1 MPLTVKYLRRI
12 VRPWRLFGIVL
23 LAVFLI
29 ESTVMALLPRILP
42 DDSGVG
48 FAALVDSVLLTVV
61 LAPVLWWFIIQPL
74 QILVQVRTQ
83 LLHRALSA
91 QEDERARIAR
101 DLHDGV
107 GQSLTCLLV
116 GLRAA
121 EEVSDDEKVRG
132 QLGELRKMVTATH
145 DEIRRLSRGLR
156 PTVLDDVG
164 LFAALERLCED
175 VTAASAVSVT
185 VQITGESISRL
196 PQHLET
202 TCFRV
207 AQEAIANAIRHGGAE
222 QVVVALHRADDH
234 VELTIRD
241 NGQGV
246 QGGALD
252 GRSHPRDRQEMWSI
266 RERIHLLGGSVH
278 VETRHDEGTLVVCR
292 FPIESGA
299 VENA

>member
-1 MPLTVKYLRRI
+1 MPMTVRYLRRI

-29 ESTVMALLPRILP
+29 ESMVMALLPRLLP
-42 DDSGVG
+42 RDSGVG
-48 FAALVDSVLLTVV
+48 FTALVDSVLLTVV
-61 LAPVLWWFIIQPL
+61 LAPVLWWLIIQPL
-74 QILVQVRTQ
+74 QILVRVRTQ

-116 GLRAA
+116 GLRAT
-121 EEVSDDEKVRG
+121 EEMSHEEAVGK
-132 QLGELRKMVTATH
+132 QLGELRKVVAATH

-164 LFAALERLCED
+164 LVEALERLCED
-175 VTAASAVSVT
+175 VTAASAVHAT
-185 VQITGESISRL
+185 VHVTGENLGRL

-207 AQEAIANAIRHGGAE
+207 VQEAIANSIRHGGAE
-222 QVVVALHRADDH
+222 KVAVTLHRTVDH
-234 VELTIRD
+234 VELSIRD
-241 NGQGV
+241 NGQGLEEDTAA
-246 QGGALD
+246 GETAT
-252 GRSHPRDRQEMWSI
+252 RDRPGMWSI
-266 RERIHLLGGSVH
+266 RERIQLLGGLVH
-278 VETRHDEGTLVVCR
+278 VETKRGEGTIVACR
-292 FPIESGA
+292 FPID
-299 VENA
+299 VEGTEHA

>member
-42 DDSGVG
+42 EDSGVG
-48 FAALVDSVLLTVV
+48 FAALVDSVLLTVI
-61 LAPVLWWFIIQPL
+61 LAPVLWWLIIRPL

-83 LLHRALSA
+83 LLYRALSA

-116 GLRAA
+116 GLRAV
-121 EEVSDDEKVRG
+121 EEVSNEEKVRG

-175 VTAASAVSVT
+175 VTAASAMSVT
-185 VQITGESISRL
+185 VQITGESMSRL
-196 PQHLET
+196 PQQLET

-222 QVVVALHRADDH
+222 QVVVALHLAVDH
-234 VELTIRD
+234 VELSIRD

-246 QGGALD
+246 QDGGLD
-252 GRSHPRDRQEMWSI
+252 GQPSSRDRQGMWSI
-266 RERIHLLGGSVH
+266 RERSHLLGGSVR
-278 VETRHDEGTLVVCR
+278 VETQYGAGTLVVCR
-292 FPIESGA
+292 FPLGA
-299 VENA
+299 GADEHA